1 MTTVEKE
8 INDQRKELSK
18 VYEFMRGKVEEKTLL
33 NVLDDVDI
41 VYFIGCGS
49 SFYLGISAARYF
61 TLKTGIETKAIPG
74 GEVVF
79 ALRENIPERLRKA
92 AVLISRSGE
101 STEVVIA
108 TKRLKE
114 IGIPTIGITLEDNS
128 SLVKETDQSIVIP
141 LHEESIVMTKAFTSM
156 LLSMQ
161 LLTDRLAGNHNFSL
175 YEELLSKVSEQID
188 AAYEEIIRERLF
200 EGKHYVFLG
209 TGVYEGLA
217 RESALKLEEMSLAK
231 TESYSTFEYRHG
243 PKALVEE
250 GFVITIFRGGEK
262 EERKEE
268 EKLKKELESYGGKVI
283 FREKLTDGPEDAF
296 LRIVFSQILALKIA
310 EKKGVDV
317 ERPRNLTK
325 VVVLKN

>member
-1 MTTVEKE
+1 MTKVEKE
-8 INDQRKELSK
+8 INDQRNELEK
-18 VYEFMRGKVEEKTLL
+18 IYTFMKKKVEKEEIGHFLK
-33 NVLDDVDI
+33 DADI
-41 VYFIGCGS
+41 VYFVGCGS
-49 SFYLGISAARYF
+49 SYYLGISASRYF

-74 GEVVF
+74 GEIVF
-79 ALRENIPERLRKA
+79 AESANVSGKLKKA

-108 TKRLKE
+108 AEKFKRM
-114 IGIPTIGITLEDNS
+114 GVPTLGVTLEEES
-128 SLVKETDQSIVIP
+128 SLARSSDEKLVIP
-141 LHEESIVMTKAFTSM
+141 VIEESIVMTKGFSST
-156 LLSMQ
+156 LLSLQ
-161 LLTDRLAGNHNFSL
+161 LLTDRLAGDLNASI
-175 YEELLSKVSEQID
+175 YEEILSKVSEQID

-231 TESYSTFEYRHG
+231 TEAYSTFEYRHG

-283 FREKLTDGPEDAF
+283 FREKLTDEPEDAF